1 MFSCFA
7 FASLV
12 GISIGITS
20 CAIEVKLTA
29 ICVITTEMKKY
40 KSINQKKR
48 KKHDKIV
55 LLGKFK
61 LNSIEVLIFKVL
73 IDSNISQDEFALIN
87 NVLEEFQEM
96 KEEIKIV
103 MINKLYIKH
112 SCLIV

>member
-29 ICVITTEMKKY
+29 ICVITQMKRY

-48 KKHDKIV
+48 KKHDKMV

-61 LNSIEVLIFKVL
+61 LNSMEVLISKVL
-73 IDSNISQDEFALIN
+73 IDSNISHDEFALIN
-87 NVLEEFQEM
+87 NVPEEFQEM